1 MALES
6 NSNQDIYQVM
16 ILNHQHFAVPVQSIV
31 SVLPLEK
38 TLSLPDTPD
47 WLTGVVHIRNAIVPV
62 LNLNLL
68 LKMDSIADESGH
80 PLLVLLHHPQDSQR
94 WLALCVSDIN
104 QLIDTKELDGI
115 DFSSSLNPL
124 VKHVVDI
131 DSQQLYLLDISNL
144 FEHLMRDK
152 G

>member
-16 ILNHQHFAVPVQSIV
+16 ILNQQHFAVPVQSIL

-38 TLSLPDTPD
+38 MLSLPDTPN

-68 LKMDSIADESGH
+68 LKMDSIADDSGH
-80 PLLVLLHHPQDSQR
+80 PLLALLRHPQDSQR
-94 WLALCVSDIN
+94 WLALCVSDIT
-104 QLIDTKELDGI
+104 QLIDAKALDGI
-115 DFSSSLNPL
+115 DLSSSSDPL
-124 VKHVVDI
+124 VKQVVDI

-144 FEHLMRDK
+144 FEHLMTGK